1 MLGDFEE
8 GQQVYALDVSPKE
21 TSMYTCVCSYSSFV
35 CTHRPSYGHT
45 SAQLWSHIG
54 PAMVTHRPSYGH
66 TSAQLWSHIGPAMVQ
81 KVRRSLAGAVW
92 RSYYTKAR
100 ASRVT
105 RSPLQKPHMKAKGFG
120 SSMTRISISARS
132 KYAAMLIG
140 YRLRAVSDA
149 MAQAQAEHRVRPAR
163 PVDAS
168 K

>member
-21 TSMYTCVCSYSSFV
+21 TSMYTS
-35 CTHRPSYGHT
+35 
-45 SAQLWSHIG
+45 
-54 PAMVTHRPSYGH
+54 
-66 TSAQLWSHIGPAMVQ
+66 MVQ

-120 SSMTRISISARS
+120 SSMTRISILARS